1 MPGAWPHEN
10 QDTKE
15 MLASTEGP
23 TLGKIYRTWWPLAA
37 SWVLMAFELP
47 SISAVM
53 ARLADPQI
61 HLAAWGGVVFPVALI
76 VEAPVIMLLAA
87 STALSREHG
96 TFRRVRG
103 YMMWAGAILTGLHV
117 LIAFTPLFDLV
128 VVKLMRPPAEIVEAA
143 RLGLRLMTPWTW
155 SIGYRRFNQGVLI
168 RFGHP
173 EAVTVG
179 TVIRLSA
186 DVAIL
191 GTGLVLR
198 NVPGVVVA
206 GCAVSAGVISEA
218 VYSGLRLR
226 PVLRDEMP
234 RAESGRPIDLRSFLS
249 FYAPLAMTSLMM
261 MLTLPLGSA
270 AASRMPR
277 PLDSLAAWPALAGI
291 VFIFRSLGMAYNEV
305 VVARLEQPGA
315 YRNLLRFTV
324 LLASGVT
331 GALALI
337 GATPLAGLWFAGIS
351 GLPPGL
357 ASLGRSAL
365 WASLPVPGLTVLQ
378 SWFQG
383 ALVHARRTRAVTE
396 AIGLN
401 LIVLLILF
409 PVALSSLA
417 ESGERAFEFGPLAL
431 RSGAV
436 NGLAVVWGAF
446 AAGNAAQTAW
456 LWWRSRGVMALA
468 RGSSERAP
476 FAIPPAEVMG
486 G

>member
-1 MPGAWPHEN
+1 
-10 QDTKE
+10 
-15 MLASTEGP
+15 
-23 TLGKIYRTWWPLAA
+23 
-37 SWVLMAFELP
+37 MAFELP
-47 SISAVM
+47 AISAVM
-53 ARLADPQI
+53 ARLADPQV

-128 VVKLMRPPAEIVEAA
+128 VVNLMRPPPEIVEAA

-168 RFGHP
+168 RFGHS

-179 TVIRLSA
+179 TMIRLSA
-186 DVAIL
+186 DASIL
-191 GTGLVLR
+191 GIGLVLG

-218 VYSGLRLR
+218 LYSGLRLR
-226 PVLRDEMP
+226 PVVRDEMP
-234 RAESGRPIDLRSFLS
+234 RTESGRPIDLRSFLL

-315 YRNLLRFTV
+315 YRNLRRFAI
-324 LLASGVT
+324 LLAAGVTAAIALIAGTPLVGVWFSGV
-331 GALALI
+331 
-337 GATPLAGLWFAGIS
+337 S
-351 GLPPGL
+351 GLPPEL
-357 ASLGRSAL
+357 AAVGRSAL
-365 WASLPVPGLTVLQ
+365 WAALLIPAFTVLQ

-383 ALVHARRTRAVTE
+383 ALVHSRRTRPVSE
-396 AIGLN
+396 AIALH
-401 LIVLLILF
+401 LAAVAILF
-409 PVALSSLA
+409 PIAIAALA
-417 ESGERAFEFGPLAL
+417 DSGQLIAV
-431 RSGAV
+431 SG
-436 NGLAVVWGAF
+436 LSVVWAVF
-446 AAGNAAQTAW
+446 AIGNAVQTAW
-456 LWWRSRGVMALA
+456 LWLRSRGVMAEA
-468 RGSSERAP
+468 RGREAAWP
-476 FAIPPAEVMG
+476 VAVPVGEAG
-486 G
+486 A

>member
-1 MPGAWPHEN
+1 MPPP
-10 QDTKE
+10 
-15 MLASTEGP
+15 TEAP

-37 SWVLMAFELP
+37 SWLLMALELP

-53 ARLADPQI
+53 ARLPDPQI

-103 YMMWAGAILTGLHV
+103 YMMWAGGILTGLHI
-117 LIAFTPLFDLV
+117 LIAFTPLYDLMV
-128 VVKLMRPPAEIVEAA
+128 VRLMRPPAEIVEAA
-143 RLGLRLMTPWTW
+143 RMGLRLMTPWTW

-179 TVIRLSA
+179 TAIRLSA
-186 DVAIL
+186 DAAIL
-191 GTGLVLR
+191 GAGLLLR
-198 NVPGVVVA
+198 SVPGVVIA

-226 PVLRDEMP
+226 PVLREEMP
-234 RAESGRPIDLRSFLS
+234 GADPARPIDLRSFLH
-249 FYAPLAMTSLMM
+249 FYTPLAMTSLMM

-315 YRNLLRFTV
+315 YRNLRRFAV
-324 LLASGVT
+324 LLAAGVT
-331 GALALI
+331 ASLALI
-337 GATPLAGLWFAGIS
+337 AGTPLAGVWFSGVS

-357 ASLGRSAL
+357 AAVGRSAM
-365 WASLPVPGLTVLQ
+365 WASLPIPAFTVLQ

-383 ALVHARRTRAVTE
+383 ALVHARRTRPVTE

-401 LIVLLILF
+401 LAAVAVIF
-409 PVALSSLA
+409 PIAIGLLA
-417 ESGERAFEFGPLAL
+417 ESGGRPFDFGPWTL
-431 RSGAV
+431 RAGTVSG
-436 NGLAVVWGAF
+436 LSIVWAAF
-446 AAGNAAQTAW
+446 AVGNGVQTAW
-456 LWWRSRGVMALA
+456 LWWRSRGVMDEA
-468 RGSSERAP
+468 RGREKEFPVAMP
-476 FAIPPAEVMG
+476 IGEVG
-486 G
+486 

>member
-1 MPGAWPHEN
+1 MTP
-10 QDTKE
+10 
-15 MLASTEGP
+15 LTESP
-23 TLGKIYRTWWPLAA
+23 TLRRIAASWWPLAA

-47 SISAVM
+47 AISAVM
-53 ARLADPQI
+53 ARLADPQV

-103 YMMWAGAILTGLHV
+103 YMMWAGAILTGLHI

-168 RFGHP
+168 RFGHS

-179 TVIRLSA
+179 TGIRLSA
-186 DVAIL
+186 DAAIL
-191 GTGLVLR
+191 GIGLVLGG
-198 NVPGVVVA
+198 VPGVVVA

-226 PVLRDEMP
+226 PVLQDEMP
-234 RAESGRPIDLRSFLS
+234 RAESGRPIDLRSFLF

-315 YRNLLRFTV
+315 YRNLRRFTG
-324 LLASGVT
+324 LLAAGVT
-331 GALALI
+331 AAIALI
-337 GATPLAGLWFAGIS
+337 AGTPLAGVWFSGVS
-351 GLPPGL
+351 GLPPEL
-357 ASLGRSAL
+357 AAVGRSAL
-365 WASLPVPGLTVLQ
+365 WAALLIPAFTVLQ

-383 ALVHARRTRAVTE
+383 ALVHSRRTRPVSE
-396 AIGLN
+396 AIALN
-401 LIVLLILF
+401 LTAVAILF
-409 PVALSSLA
+409 PIAIEALA
-417 ESGERAFEFGPLAL
+417 GGGGREAGTAVSGL
-431 RSGAV
+431 S
-436 NGLAVVWGAF
+436 VVWGVF
-446 AAGNAAQTAW
+446 AVGNGVQTAW
-456 LWWRSRGVMALA
+456 LWWRSRGVMAEA
-468 RGSSERAP
+468 RGREEGP
-476 FAIPPAEVMG
+476 PLAIPSVEVIG

>member
-1 MPGAWPHEN
+1 
-10 QDTKE
+10 
-15 MLASTEGP
+15 
-23 TLGKIYRTWWPLAA
+23 
-37 SWVLMAFELP
+37 MAFELP
-47 SISAVM
+47 AISAVM
-53 ARLADPQI
+53 ARLADPQV

-87 STALSREHG
+87 STALSRELG

-168 RFGHP
+168 RFGHS

-179 TVIRLSA
+179 TMIRLSA
-186 DVAIL
+186 DASIL
-191 GTGLVLR
+191 GIGLVLG

-218 VYSGLRLR
+218 LYSGLRLR
-226 PVLRDEMP
+226 PVVRDEMP
-234 RAESGRPIDLRSFLS
+234 RTESGRPIDLRSFLL

-315 YRNLLRFTV
+315 YRNLRRFAI
-324 LLASGVT
+324 LLAAGVT
-331 GALALI
+331 AAIALI
-337 GATPLAGLWFAGIS
+337 AATPLAGVWFSGVS
-351 GLPPGL
+351 GLPPEL
-357 ASLGRSAL
+357 AAVGRSAL
-365 WASLPVPGLTVLQ
+365 WAALLIPAFTVLQ

-383 ALVHARRTRAVTE
+383 ALVHSRRTRPVSE
-396 AIGLN
+396 AIALH
-401 LIVLLILF
+401 LAAVAVLF
-409 PVALSSLA
+409 PIAIAALADSA
-417 ESGERAFEFGPLAL
+417 QRIAVSGL
-431 RSGAV
+431 S
-436 NGLAVVWGAF
+436 VVWAVF
-446 AAGNAAQTAW
+446 AIGNAVQTAW
-456 LWWRSRGVMALA
+456 LWLRSRGVMAEA
-468 RGSSERAP
+468 RGREGAWP
-476 FAIPPAEVMG
+476 VAVPVGEAG
-486 G
+486 A

>member
-1 MPGAWPHEN
+1 MTPSSEAP
-10 QDTKE
+10 
-15 MLASTEGP
+15 S
-23 TLGKIYRTWWPLAA
+23 LGKIYRTWWPLAA

-47 SISAVM
+47 AISAVM
-53 ARLADPQI
+53 ARLADPQV

-87 STALSREHG
+87 STALSRAHG

-103 YMMWAGAILTGLHV
+103 YMMWAGAILTGLHI

-128 VVKLMRPPAEIVEAA
+128 VVKLMRPPAEVVEAA

-168 RFGHP
+168 RFGHS

-186 DVAIL
+186 DAAIL
-191 GTGLVLR
+191 GIGLVLGG
-198 NVPGVVVA
+198 VPGVVVA

-234 RAESGRPIDLRSFLS
+234 QADSGSPIDLRSFLL
-249 FYAPLAMTSLMM
+249 FYAPLATTSLMM

-315 YRNLLRFTV
+315 YRNLRRFTI
-324 LLASGVT
+324 LLAAAVT
-331 GALALI
+331 GTLGLI
-337 GATPLAGLWFAGIS
+337 GATPLAGVWFAGIS
-351 GLPPGL
+351 GLPPEL

-365 WASLPVPGLTVLQ
+365 WASLPLPALTVLQ

-383 ALVHARRTRAVTE
+383 ALVHARRTRPVTE
-396 AIGLN
+396 AIALN
-401 LIVLLILF
+401 LAA
-409 PVALSSLA
+409 VAAMFTITVAQFA
-417 ESGERAFEFGPLAL
+417 ESGERPFDFGPWTL

-436 NGLAVVWGAF
+436 SGLSIVWAGFAVGNGV
-446 AAGNAAQTAW
+446 QTAW
-456 LWWRSRGVMALA
+456 LWWRSRGVMAEA
-468 RGSSERAP
+468 RGREEGP
-476 FAIPPAEVMG
+476 PLAIPSVEVIG